1 MSIFMTLLIGVF
13 IKNSYGI
20 VTKIIYAVIIFL
32 ILIIGDNFNDSL
44 TLFSNAYTS
53 NSLTNFFKILILV
66 SSIFTLTISQNYIKE
81 NNINYFEYSI
91 ILLLSILGMF
101 VMISSNDLI
110 LFYLGLELQSLSL
123 YILASLDRDNL
134 RSNEAGLKYFVLSA
148 LASGLLLYGCSLLYG
163 FAGSTNFETIN

>member
-1 MSIFMTLLIGVF
+1 MENLNFFLPEIFLSISIFVTLLIGVF

-20 VTKIIYAVIIFL
+20 VTKIIYAVIISS
-32 ILIIGDNFNDSL
+32 ILIIGDNFNDNL

-53 NSLTNFFKILILV
+53 NSLTNFFKILILI
-66 SSIFTLTISQNYIKE
+66 SSIFTLAISQNYIKE
-81 NNINYFEYSI
+81 NNINYFEYSL

-134 RSNEAGLKYFVLSA
+134 KSNEAGLKYFVLKIGRA
-148 LASGLLLYGCSLLYG
+148 HV
-163 FAGSTNFETIN
+163 